1 MSSADVR
8 VDAPVLAVPR
18 FGGLRIP
25 LPVTLV
31 LIPAAF
37 IIVGLVIRYFAY
49 TAAVPDASLT
59 GFPMGMCRWDCG
71 WYVYM
76 AEHGYH
82 PFPTPGMNAA
92 GNWAF
97 FPFMPMVVGL
107 LHFVIPIQTMTL
119 ATIVSIGMSFATARL
134 AWPLFRQDLRAYT
147 VFAAYLLAGP
157 WSIYF
162 TTFMTEAAFIL
173 LTTGVLVALDKRSYL
188 SGELVAG
195 LLSATRIVGVFMTV
209 AMLAQLLGDHRAAG
223 KSWRSFVPEL
233 LRRPDIVLGLLL
245 APLGAF
251 LYMAF
256 LNWWIGDGLAFV
268 HVQRA
273 WSRSYGNPLDFI
285 WQALTS
291 FPTDN
296 WVPTAPEQL
305 AVAVIT
311 GFVLIGV
318 LFWKRQWAG
327 ATFSFISL
335 LTPLFAGMASTLR
348 FTAALAPLAIYGAR
362 LLAANRIVFVL
373 TLLGFL
379 VADYYVAQNWIT
391 GALSLV

>member
-1 MSSADVR
+1 MSSAEVR
-8 VDAPVLAVPR
+8 VDVPVLTVPR
-18 FGGLRIP
+18 GLRLRIP
-25 LPVTLV
+25 LAATLA

-37 IIVGLVIRYFAY
+37 IAVGLVIRYFAY
-49 TAAVPDASLT
+49 AASVPDASLA
-59 GFPMGMCRWDCG
+59 GFPMGMCQWDCG

-82 PFPTPGMNAA
+82 GFPTPGMNAA

-97 FPFMPMVVGL
+97 FPLMPMAVGL
-107 LHFVIPIQTMTL
+107 VHFIIPIQTMTL
-119 ATIVSIGMSFATARL
+119 ATIVSIMMSYATAL
-134 AWPLFRQDLRAYT
+134 IAWPLFRQNLRAYT
-147 VFAAYLLAGP
+147 IFAAYLLAGP

-173 LTTGVLVALDKRSYL
+173 LTTGVLVALDRRAYL
-188 SGELVAG
+188 GAGLIAG
-195 LLSATRIVGVFMTV
+195 LLSATRIVGVFMTI
-209 AMLAQLLGDHRAAG
+209 AMLAQLFADHRAAG
-223 KSWRSFVPEL
+223 KSLRGFVPAI

-251 LYMAF
+251 IYMGF
-256 LNWWIGDGLAFV
+256 LSRWMGDGLAFI

-291 FPTDN
+291 FPKGT

-311 GFVLIGV
+311 GFVLIA
-318 LFWKRQWAG
+318 LLLRRREWAG

-348 FTAALAPLAIYGAR
+348 FTSALAPLAIYGSKV
-362 LLAANRIVFVL
+362 LAANRVVFVL